1 MLFNNN
7 QKLGIFFAF
16 GFTIFFIILM
26 QVHLMPALIAGLVT
40 YILTLKLDSLLASKL
55 NQLGQKS
62 KLISVILLLAII
74 MAILIG
80 GTWYLFAWFVDMAKH
95 PTETMAAIKPIID
108 NVYSSLPNSIRPYL
122 PDDIEGIRDSITVYL
137 KQHIF
142 YLQSIITHAFHILVI
157 LIVGMIIGLIL
168 GFQHNRQLSSDYNI
182 TQRPLIK
189 AYNASL
195 NRLVIVFQYVVISQC
210 VIAFFNAVMTA
221 IFLFVIL
228 PIFGVHLPFSKSLV
242 LATFV
247 FGLIP
252 IIGNLI
258 VNFLMFLVA
267 FTVSLNIAIIV
278 IIYLVLIH
286 KVEYI
291 LNAKIVGTKIHA
303 GICELLIAMLFCETL
318 FGVIGL
324 VFAPIFYAFLKLSLK
339 DLKLI

>member
-7 QKLGIFFAF
+7 QKLGIFFTSL
-16 GFTIFFIILM
+16 FTVFFIILM
-26 QVHLMPALIAGLVT
+26 KVHLMPGLIAGLLT
-40 YILTLKLDSLLASKL
+40 YILTLKLDSFLSSKL
-55 NQLGQKS
+55 SQLGRKS

-74 MAILIG
+74 MAVLIS
-80 GTWYLFAWFVDMAKH
+80 GTWYLFTWFLDMAKH

-108 NVYSSLPNSIRPYL
+108 NVYSSLPHSIRPYL
-122 PDDIEGIRDSITVYL
+122 PDDIEGIRDSITIYL

-142 YLQSIITHAFHILVI
+142 YLQSVITHAFHILII

-168 GFQHNRQLSSDYNI
+168 GFQHQQQISMEYNI
-182 TQRPLIK
+182 AKRPLIK
-189 AYNASL
+189 AYNTSL
-195 NRLVIVFQYVVISQC
+195 NRLVIVFQYVAISQC
-210 VIAFFNAVMTA
+210 AIAFFNAVMTA
-221 IFLFVIL
+221 IFLFIVL

-252 IIGNLI
+252 IIGNLV

-267 FTVSLNIAIIV
+267 FTVSFNIAIIV
-278 IIYLVLIH
+278 IVYLVVIH
-286 KVEYI
+286 KVEYV

-303 GICELLIAMLFCETL
+303 GICEILIAMLFCETL

-324 VFAPIFYAFLKLSLK
+324 VFAPVFYAFLKLSLK